1 VSGDRFQGWSD
12 QYASFRPTYPA
23 PLMKALADLIVEG
36 PPPTDGVVADV
47 GSGTGIFT
55 RQLRA
60 SLPDTIPIFGIEP
73 VSDMRLNAKMRSP
86 STTGITYLAGT
97 AEKLPLKAQTARAV
111 VAATAAHWF
120 DRPAFFG
127 EAYRTLMSSGLMAIV
142 EYVRDEEGSPAAAA
156 VIEFLSCHGSPRAY
170 APPDYEAELRSTVG
184 FRDFK
189 SMSEN
194 VTLQLTTDAFLGL
207 ALSSSHARAAIR
219 TLGKDTAEK
228 LLLTSVDRLVSSDGR
243 IPYGY
248 IFRMFTVRSG
258 V

>member
-1 VSGDRFQGWSD
+1 MSGDRFQGWSD

-36 PPPTDGVVADV
+36 PPPADGVVADV

-73 VSDMRLNAKMRSP
+73 VSDMRLNAEMGSP

-97 AEKLPLKAQTARAV
+97 AEKLPLEAQTARAV

-127 EAYRTLMSSGLMAIV
+127 EAYRTLMPSGLMAIV

-170 APPDYEAELRSTVG
+170 APPDYEAELRSAVG

-207 ALSSSHARAAIR
+207 ALSSSHARAAIQ